1 MNDEKEAKDYEQA
14 RQELWELLEIWV
26 EKLGPLAGILL
37 METAVC
43 IWVGIE
49 GEDKTRQA
57 FDGLLA
63 RQVGKQA
70 SFAREE
76 APPVP
81 DYEKARKLMAWE
93 DGGEG

>member
-14 RQELWELLEIWV
+14 RKELWELLEIWV

-43 IWVGIE
+43 IWVGVE

-63 RQVGKQA
+63 RQLGKQA
-70 SFAREE
+70 SFARE
-76 APPVP
+76 
-81 DYEKARKLMAWE
+81 KARRLRAWE
-93 DGGEG
+93 EGGEG

>member
-1 MNDEKEAKDYEQA
+1 MNDEKEEKDYVQA
-14 RQELWELLEIWV
+14 RNELWEMLETWA

-37 METAVC
+37 METAVS

-63 RQVGKQA
+63 MHVGKQA
-70 SFAREE
+70 SCAREE

-81 DYEKARKLMAWE
+81 DYEKARKLMAWSE
-93 DGGEG
+93 GGEG

>member
-14 RQELWELLEIWV
+14 RKELWELLEIWV

-57 FDGLLA
+57 FDGLFIACRYPSFNLRTRLA
-63 RQVGKQA
+63 GC
-70 SFAREE
+70 
-76 APPVP
+76 
-81 DYEKARKLMAWE
+81 
-93 DGGEG
+93 

>member
-1 MNDEKEAKDYEQA
+1 MNEEKEAKDYEQA

-70 SFAREE
+70 SCARE
-76 APPVP
+76 
-81 DYEKARKLMAWE
+81 
-93 DGGEG
+93 GGEV

>member
-1 MNDEKEAKDYEQA
+1 MNEEKEAKDYEQA
-14 RQELWELLEIWV
+14 RNELWEMLEIWV

-63 RQVGKQA
+63 RHVGKQA
-70 SFAREE
+70 SCAREE
-76 APPVP
+76 APPV
-81 DYEKARKLMAWE
+81 DYEKARKLMAWDE
-93 DGGEG
+93 GGEA